1 MVLCVLLYWAIM
13 CVQIVVDS
21 IASLARKEGLH
32 TGEKEKYLLQQVQ
45 VVCQSTFLFLLI
57 MCIECIYGFLHVGKM
72 CVRVVVV
79 GSDIEANR

>member
-45 VVCQSTFLFLLI
+45 VVCQYTFLFFI
-57 MCIECIYGFLHVGKM
+57 DHVHWVHIWLHVGKT
-72 CVRVVVV
+72 CVCVVVV
-79 GSDIEANR
+79 GSNIEANR